1 MPKDNIDY
9 SKTIIYKI
17 TCKDENINDIYVGH
31 TTNFV
36 KRKCLHKYACT
47 NLDNKLKIYHII
59 RQNGGWE
66 NWDMTE
72 IAMYNCK
79 NKTEARLKEQQ
90 HYEDL
95 NANLNSCPPFQG
107 EFCCINCNFI
117 TTHKNDYNKHLL
129 TLKHKSRCC
138 GNEMEP
144 NGNKIETNGNKKKP
158 KFFICSNCNKCYD
171 TNSGLWKHKNNCNKN
186 NIHDNNVQI
195 ENNLNNMSDKDFII
209 MLVKQNSEL
218 LEVIKNMTHNSGN

>member
-17 TCKDENINDIYVGH
+17 TCKDKNINDIYVGH

-59 RQNGGWE
+59 RQNGGWD

-95 NANLNSCPPFQG
+95 NANLNSCPPFQ
-107 EFCCINCNFI
+107 EIKYFICEKCNYKCC
-117 TTHKNDYNKHLL
+117 KQSEYNKHLL
-129 TLKHKSRCC
+129 TSKHQNLQNPTSNPISQISNMTYHCIC
-138 GNEMEP
+138 GKKYKHSSTLYTHKKNCVININNKEIQNE
-144 NGNKIETNGNKKKP
+144 
-158 KFFICSNCNKCYD
+158 
-171 TNSGLWKHKNNCNKN
+171 
-186 NIHDNNVQI
+186 NVTDQ
-195 ENNLNNMSDKDFII
+195 LSDKELIV

-218 LEVIKNMTHNSGN
+218 LEVIKNMTYKNSS